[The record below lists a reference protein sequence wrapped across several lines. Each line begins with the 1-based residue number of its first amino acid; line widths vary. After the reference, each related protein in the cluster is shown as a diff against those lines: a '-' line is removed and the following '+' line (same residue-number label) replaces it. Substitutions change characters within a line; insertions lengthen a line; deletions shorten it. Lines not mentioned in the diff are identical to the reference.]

1 MAIDADVIDAKVES
15 AIAAM
20 DAGQWS
26 TAQTRLMS
34 AKAMMAAMPD
44 SSQGSMSVRYN
55 AAAIDNLIAQCA
67 SRGSAASGVQRSKII
82 YRNANC

>member
-1 MAIDADVIDAKVES
+1 MAIDAAAIDAKVES

-20 DAGQWS
+20 ESGEWA
-26 TAQTRLMS
+26 TAQARLMS

-55 AAAIDNLIAQCA
+55 AAAIDSLIDRCS
-67 SRGSAASGVQRSKII
+67 SRGNAASGVQRSRII
-82 YRNANC
+82 YRNACS